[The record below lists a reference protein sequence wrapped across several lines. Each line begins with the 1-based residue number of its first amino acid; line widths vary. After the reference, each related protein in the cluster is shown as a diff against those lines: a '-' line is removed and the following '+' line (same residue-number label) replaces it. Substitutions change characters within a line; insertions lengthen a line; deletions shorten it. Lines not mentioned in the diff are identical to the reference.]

1 MGDKGFTI
9 QDLLEPLDVTL
20 NIAPSVGSLGQHSPA
35 EAIATEEIDFENP
48 YERAINKIKNF
59 RIFNQVVPL
68 SIASSLNQ
76 MWTNIDK
83 CAKSY
88 Y

>member
-35 EAIATEEIDFENP
+35 EAIATEEIASEIGAGSGGDDDDDADD
-48 YERAINKIKNF
+48 ER
-59 RIFNQVVPL
+59 
-68 SIASSLNQ
+68 
-76 MWTNIDK
+76 
-83 CAKSY
+83 
-88 Y
+88 